1 MRNIMLD
8 ESTER
13 FLQEER
19 KVVIELLL
27 EELKERIM
35 ALPDEDRRSLCSDVF
50 SELLKRDFGIPR
62 FLRIAWSD

>member
-1 MRNIMLD
+1 MRKIMLD

-19 KVVIELLL
+19 KVIIELLL

-35 ALPDEDRRSLCSDVF
+35 ALPDEDRRSLCSEVF
-50 SELLKRDFGIPR
+50 GELLKRDFGIPR

>member
-1 MRNIMLD
+1 MLD

-13 FLQEER
+13 FLLEER
-19 KVVIELLL
+19 KVIIDLLV

-35 ALPDEDRRSLCSDVF
+35 ALPDEDRRSLCSEVF

-62 FLRIAWSD
+62 FLRIAWAD